1 MELSV
6 DIATNS
12 DGSLDWLDVA
22 LFDKDLL
29 DLLTEDSELPL
40 RKDGAT
46 FESFEPVVDVALA
59 HFNVFVK

>member
-12 DGSLDWLDVA
+12 DGSLDWLDIA

-40 RKDGAT
+40 RKDGSA